1 MKFYQQNVVQLSTTV
16 KNEEKVRIKKLTKQF
31 FMQHDYFSIVWL
43 RKLKKKIV
51 KMVGAGKGIIPYEKI
66 TSITSLDSEPEC
78 KYFFEKSF

>member
-1 MKFYQQNVVQLSTTV
+1 MTTLALLEWEN
-16 KNEEKVRIKKLTKQF
+16 K
-31 FMQHDYFSIVWL
+31 
-43 RKLKKKIV
+43 KKKIV